1 LSLARDENEEETPN
15 PVNRSLLLLAASA
28 CLAVAH
34 TTGCAAAATG
44 SESAEPGEHIDTKDP
59 PAAPADATTP
69 KPAPITTAGFA
80 EISGHAAN
88 DVWAVG
94 SMGVTAHYD
103 GKKWSLVPS
112 GTDINLLGVWTAG
125 EGEAW
130 TVGDSEVML
139 RWDGK
144 AWSQVL
150 APGSGV
156 LIGIWGS
163 GQSDVWAVG
172 IDEGT
177 AFFRR
182 WDGAEWQY
190 NWLNRPSFWDVWGS
204 GPNDVWTV
212 GSSGPGTGHV
222 FRYDGEKMNQM
233 DYDGPPLRSITGTS
247 ADDVWIVAQAN
258 PVEHWNG
265 TAWEVPPSPEIT
277 GTLIDVWA
285 VTPSDVWACGTDGQ
299 MLHYDGSSW
308 TAVPSDTMQ
317 TLQGIWGTS
326 ADDIWAVGAAGTIV
340 HYDGK
345 SWSSVFPPVP
355 PAPPPF

>member
-1 LSLARDENEEETPN
+1 VNARQFSF
-15 PVNRSLLLLAASA
+15 VAGVWLAAVPTAGCSA
-28 CLAVAH
+28 DASN
-34 TTGCAAAATG
+34 TKAASPVEHEG
-44 SESAEPGEHIDTKDP
+44 MQEPP
-59 PAAPADATTP
+59 PADAAAPAAA
-69 KPAPITTAGFA
+69 KPAPITSAGFA
-80 EISGHAAN
+80 EISGHAPD

-94 SMGVTAHYD
+94 SAGATAHYD
-103 GKKWSLVPS
+103 GHKWSLVPS
-112 GTDINLLGVWTAG
+112 GTDMNLLGVWTAG
-125 EGEAW
+125 AGDAW
-130 TVGDSEVML
+130 AVGDSEVML
-139 RWDGK
+139 RWDGH
-144 AWSQVL
+144 AWSPVI

-156 LIGIWGS
+156 LIGVWGS
-163 GQSDVWAVG
+163 GMSDVWAVG

-222 FRYDGEKMNQM
+222 FRYDGTTMNQM

-265 TAWEVPPSPEIT
+265 TAWEVPASPEIT

-285 VTPSDVWACGTDGQ
+285 AAPDDVWACGTDGQ

-308 TAVPSDTMQ
+308 TAVPLETKQ

-326 ADDIWAVGAAGTIV
+326 EDDVWAVGAMGTIL

-345 SWSSVFPPVP
+345 SWASAFAA
-355 PAPPPF
+355 AP